1 MAGPTIRTYK
11 GGSIVYFEKDK
22 SEDIYVLQ
30 SGRVILT
37 YSSVDNKQEI
47 KEDVRIGEF
56 FGVKSSL
63 GHYPREETAQVIGSA
78 VVLVFKPAE
87 FENFVMN
94 KTHLIL
100 KMLKVFSSQLRQIHR
115 QVRELLGQGDA
126 KMPAYELMNVAEVF
140 YKNNNVDHAIYAFER
155 YLTHYPSGKYAGR
168 ATELLALARKGS
180 SYPFNM
186 PELVYE
192 SERSSGSKNDI
203 EHILNTPAESPKPKG
218 NEDLSISALFNRAH
232 TYSKAGKN
240 NEAAEIFKSL
250 TARVDAKNPTEKRDQ
265 ENAHFHLGVC
275 YFQLNQLDTAFTT
288 LSNYVRNFPRGEM
301 IKESIFTLAKIAEA
315 QADKAKAA
323 MLYGKVVSMSPNDD
337 MTAQATKKLKELKT

>member
-1 MAGPTIRTYK
+1 MAGPTIRSYK

-56 FGVKSSL
+56 FGVKSAL
-63 GHYPREETAQVIGSA
+63 GHYPREETAQVLGNA
-78 VVLVFKPAE
+78 VVLVFKPVE

-140 YKNNNVDHAIYAFER
+140 YKNNNTDHAIYAFER
-155 YLTHYPSGKYAGR
+155 YLTHYPQGKYAGR

-180 SYPFNM
+180 AYPFTM
-186 PELVYE
+186 PDLVYE
-192 SERSSGSKNDI
+192 SERSSGSKSDI
-203 EHILNTPAESPKPKG
+203 DHILNTPAEAPKPKSS
-218 NEDLSISALFNRAH
+218 EDLSISVLFNKAH

-240 NEAAEIFKSL
+240 IEAIEIFKSL
-250 TARVDAKNPTEKRDQ
+250 IARNDAKNPTEKRDQ
-265 ENAHFHLGVC
+265 ENSHYHSGLC
-275 YFQLNQLDTAFTT
+275 YFLINQYDTAFTT

-301 IKESIFTLAKIAEA
+301 IKESIFTLAKISEA
-315 QADKAKAA
+315 QKDKAKAA
-323 MLYGKVVSMSPNDD
+323 MLYAKVSSMSPNDE
-337 MTAQATKKLKELKT
+337 MTVQSLKKLKELKS

>member
-1 MAGPTIRTYK
+1 MAGPTLRTYK

-37 YSSVDNKQEI
+37 YSTVDNKHEI

-63 GHYPREETAQVIGSA
+63 GHYPREETAQVIGGA

-87 FENFVMN
+87 FESFVMN

-140 YKNNNVDHAIYAFER
+140 YKSNNLDYAIYAFER
-155 YLTHYPSGKYAGR
+155 YLAHYPQGKYSGR
-168 ATELLALARKGS
+168 ATELLSLARKGS
-180 SYPFNM
+180 AYPFNM

-192 SERSSGSKNDI
+192 VDKSHNSQNDL
-203 EHILNTPAESPKPKG
+203 EHILNTPAEVPKPKG
-218 NEDLSISALFNRAH
+218 SEDLSISALFNKAH
-232 TYSKAGKN
+232 TYAKAGKN
-240 NEAAEIFKSL
+240 SEAAEIFKSL
-250 TARVDAKNPTEKRDQ
+250 TSRIDIKNPTEKRDQ
-265 ENAHFHLGVC
+265 ENAHFHLGEC
-275 YFQLNQLDTAFTT
+275 YFHLNQFDTAFST

-301 IKESIFTLAKIAEA
+301 IKESIFTLAKISEA
-315 QADKAKAA
+315 QSDNAKAA
-323 MLYGKVVSMSPNDD
+323 MLYGKVASMAPNDD
-337 MTAQATKKLKELKT
+337 MTAQALKKVKELKT